1 MYEKIIVSL
10 ITIII
15 TLVRYIQLLPTR
27 QSMMPGGELFIPLWV
42 FILWAL
48 GHEFLHEI
56 RRADKGG
63 YGLNDNIED

>member
-10 ITIII
+10 ITIIV
-15 TLVRYIQLLPTR
+15 TMGKYIQMLPYRDTL
-27 QSMMPGGELFIPLWV
+27 SPGGELFIPLWV

-63 YGLNDNIED
+63 YGLNDKI